1 MVSVRVTVGVGV
13 TNRGEVSISD
23 KVRVRVGL
31 IGSVRARFRVKV
43 RFSTRVWFRVS

>member
-1 MVSVRVTVGVGV
+1 MVSVRVRVGV

-31 IGSVRARFRVKV
+31 IGRLGLG
-43 RFSTRVWFRVS
+43 